1 METVTIEVF
10 AVDMSKVVGFRK
22 MGPTGPAGLR
32 FGLYLPSKGEPLI
45 TFGQLMDIVETHIV
59 NSPLF
64 PWKISYIHI
73 NAGQYSNNS
82 SILLAQYL
90 QEFPLTDD
98 CRISCPA
105 SLIFGDGL

>member
-10 AVDMSKVVGFRK
+10 AVDMSKAVGFRK
-22 MGPTGPAGLR
+22 MEPTGPAGLR

-45 TFGQLMDIVETHIV
+45 TFGQLMDIVETHIM
-59 NSPLF
+59 NSPFF
-64 PWKISYIHI
+64 PWKISYINI
-73 NAGQYSNNS
+73 NPGDYSSDS

-90 QEFPLTDD
+90 PELRLSED
-98 CRISCPA
+98 CRINCPA

>member
-1 METVTIEVF
+1 MKTVTIEVF
-10 AVDMSKVVGFRK
+10 AVDMSKAVGFRK
-22 MGPTGPAGLR
+22 MEPTGPAGLR
-32 FGLYLPSKGEPLI
+32 FDLYLPSKGEPLI
-45 TFGQLMDIVETHIV
+45 TFDQLMGIVETHIV

-73 NAGQYSNNS
+73 NPGDYNEDS

-90 QEFPLTDD
+90 QEFPLTED

>member
-10 AVDMSKVVGFRK
+10 AVDMSKAVGFRK
-22 MGPTGPAGLR
+22 IEPTGPAGIR
-32 FGLYLPSKGEPLI
+32 FGLYLPSKAENLI
-45 TFGQLMDIVETHIV
+45 TYGQLTDIVETHIL

-64 PWKISYIHI
+64 PWEIGYIHI
-73 NAGQYSNNS
+73 NPGDYKNS
-82 SILLAQYL
+82 SSTLLAQWL
-90 QEFPLTDD
+90 QDFPLAKD

>member
-1 METVTIEVF
+1 METVTVEVF
-10 AVDMSKVVGFRK
+10 AVEMSKAVGFRK
-22 MGPTGPAGLR
+22 IEPTGPAGLH
-32 FGLYLPSKGEPLI
+32 FGLYLPAKSEKLI
-45 TFGQLMDIVETHIV
+45 TYSQLVDILDTHLIE
-59 NSPLF
+59 SPLF

-73 NAGQYSNNS
+73 NAGDYKEIS

-90 QEFPLTDD
+90 PELPLSAD

>member
-10 AVDMSKVVGFRK
+10 AVDMSKAVGFRK
-22 MGPTGPAGLR
+22 MEPTGPAGLR
-32 FGLYLPSKGEPLI
+32 FGLYLPAKGEKL
-45 TFGQLMDIVETHIV
+45 TRFGQLVDILDTHLID
-59 NSPLF
+59 SPLF

-73 NAGQYSNNS
+73 NPGDYKEDS

-90 QEFPLTDD
+90 PELPLSAD